1 MAAVIQVVNKE
12 PSPTLRH
19 ITTTLKVNLDWLVE
33 RISSDQSLGLRHVIK
48 SKQFANLLTEG
59 TFSSQQR
66 SHFLILWQIEIAV
79 HHIAPSTHES
89 QLFSLFFFGSLLIC
103 FFFDSWHHQAP

>member
-19 ITTTLKVNLDWLVE
+19 VTTTLKVNLDWLVE
-33 RISSDQSLGLRHVIK
+33 RISSDQSLRLRHVRP
-48 SKQFANLLTEG
+48 SKQFANLLIEG

-66 SHFLILWQIEIAV
+66 THLLILWQIEIAV
-79 HHIAPSTHES
+79 YHIARITAVLPF
-89 QLFSLFFFGSLLIC
+89 LAVC
-103 FFFDSWHHQAP
+103 